1 MTIRLAV
8 DGRGE
13 HRRAFL
19 DRMVA
24 RSAGRVEIAFH
35 TGEPVADIFGPDL
48 NRLRPDRNGGLP
60 MHDFRLRGADLPLLA
75 QPEFRTMVE
84 TAVDQL
90 HRTAPT
96 YRYRSHN
103 IQNLQDY
110 LDTYHILAEAM
121 AQKLLETRATHALF
135 MNVPHVGYDT
145 ILYHVAQAMGLHV
158 TVLSQTIFSNQFFSM
173 RRIEDQ
179 GLFNPSGIT
188 APPMPIERGSAPELF
203 YMDPRWQKESP
214 RGRIGARAVASFLRH
229 VALRRPLSLLNP
241 AYMVSTLRRIARIYG
256 TLPDWRDPFA
266 RFFHDNE
273 LAYFEHLADHETA
286 DFDLDRPFVYV
297 PLHNQPELSTSALGG
312 IWRDQL
318 LLIEALAADLPEGW
332 AIYVKENP
340 RQGAYARGP
349 MFFHRLK
356 RIKGV
361 TLLPSAA
368 NTHELSRR
376 ARFTATVSGTAGWE
390 ALRTGRPAVVFGAAW
405 YRSLPGVVLWQSGLD
420 FEAIA
425 GMTLDHADLEAAAG
439 ALLSRCHDG
448 VLETIYTRI
457 VEGYDREANTERVS
471 ETMLGLVEGRISPTF
486 GEPA

>member
-8 DGRGE
+8 DGREE

-19 DRMVA
+19 DRLVA
-24 RSAGRVEIAFH
+24 RSQGRVEIAFH
-35 TGEPVADIFGPDL
+35 MGEPVADIFGPDL

-60 MHDFRLRGADLPLLA
+60 LHDFRLQGADLPLLA
-75 QPEFRTMVE
+75 QPAFREMVE

-90 HRTAPT
+90 HRTDPT

-103 IQNLQDY
+103 IRNLQDY
-110 LDTYHILAEAM
+110 LDTYHILAEAL
-121 AQKLLETRATHALF
+121 AQKLRDTGATHALF

-179 GLFNPSGIT
+179 GRFDPAGSD
-188 APPMPIERGSAPELF
+188 ARPMPIERGSAPDLF
-203 YMDPRWQKESP
+203 YMDARWQKQSP

-229 VALRRPLSLLNP
+229 VALRRPASLLNP
-241 AYMVSTLRRIARIYG
+241 GYLARTLRRIADIYG

-273 LAYFEHLADHETA
+273 LAYFEHLADFEHA
-286 DFDLDRPFVYV
+286 DFDLDAPFIYV

-318 LLIEALAADLPEGW
+318 LLVEALAAQLPDGW
-332 AIYVKENP
+332 RIYVKENP
-340 RQGAYARGP
+340 RQGAFARGP

-356 RIKGV
+356 RIRGV

-368 NTHELSRR
+368 NTHELSAR

-390 ALRTGRPAVVFGAAW
+390 ALRKGRPALVFGAAW
-405 YRSLPGVVLWQSGLD
+405 YRSLPGAVTWQPGLD

-425 GMTLDHADLEAAAG
+425 RVTFDHADLERAAG
-439 ALLSRCHDG
+439 ALLARCHEG

-457 VEGYDREANTERVS
+457 VPGYDRDANAERVS
-471 ETMLGLVEGRISPTF
+471 ETMLGLVEGRIPVTF
-486 GEPA
+486 GEHP